1 MAEQIQ
7 KLQNFFT
14 RDNRATFIRINK
26 YSDPGTLRY
35 SLYKQAEVIFFVKFV
50 KNKIEYSFCPTMP
63 SDEVSPKKSLGCGG
77 GGSKPPIAW

>member
-35 SLYKQAEVIFFVKFV
+35 SLYKQAEVKYIDRDIFHPDFIAYG
-50 KNKIEYSFCPTMP
+50 KILVNS
-63 SDEVSPKKSLGCGG
+63 
-77 GGSKPPIAW
+77 

>member
-35 SLYKQAEVIFFVKFV
+35 SLYKQAEVKYIARDIFYPNFIDCG
-50 KNKIEYSFCPTMP
+50 KILVNS
-63 SDEVSPKKSLGCGG
+63 
-77 GGSKPPIAW
+77 

>member
-35 SLYKQAEVIFFVKFV
+35 SLYKQAEVK
-50 KNKIEYSFCPTMP
+50 Y
-63 SDEVSPKKSLGCGG
+63 
-77 GGSKPPIAW
+77 IARDRDNFM

>member
-35 SLYKQAEVIFFVKFV
+35 SLYKQAEVKYIARDIFHSDFCAFG
-50 KNKIEYSFCPTMP
+50 KILVIS
-63 SDEVSPKKSLGCGG
+63 
-77 GGSKPPIAW
+77 

>member
-35 SLYKQAEVIFFVKFV
+35 SLYKQAEVKYIARDIFYSDFIAYG
-50 KNKIEYSFCPTMP
+50 KILVNS
-63 SDEVSPKKSLGCGG
+63 
-77 GGSKPPIAW
+77 

>member
-35 SLYKQAEVIFFVKFV
+35 SLYKQAEVKYVATDECLHSFDILES
-50 KNKIEYSFCPTMP
+50 KIEVF
-63 SDEVSPKKSLGCGG
+63 
-77 GGSKPPIAW
+77 